1 MDIKRSFFLLIF
13 SILANKP
20 NTLFANS
27 LYPIQGMAFKLG
39 GHIYATKAHLGYMF
53 YLSTPYSNGRCFD
66 LLVIRQGEQV
76 DEHWGITLPTCYM
89 ESIIKYLE
97 D

>member
-1 MDIKRSFFLLIF
+1 MNIQRSFTLLIY

-20 NTLFANS
+20 HTLFADS
-27 LYPIQGMAFKLG
+27 LYPVRGMAFKQG
-39 GHIYATKAHLGYMF
+39 GHLYTSKIHLGYMF

-76 DEHWGITLPTCYM
+76 DEHWGIALPTCYM
-89 ESIIKYLE
+89 ESIIKYLKH
-97 D
+97 